1 MGSFITGSFAFSLQ
15 HRHDIRVGIA
25 SGMYLK
31 PLILDRAKRL
41 ELLAVLY
48 PCYWRW
54 STKLMLE
61 RILAHLD
68 QYLAADALGR
78 SEIIEKA
85 LQSMMREMVAYQV
98 VGFRKEQRL
107 ELMSRTHAKRF
118 NAKKN
123 DAFRYHPFQSPAG
136 RRTIALEVPMLLGD
150 LRTGNLLRACEALSQ
165 AWQTDPSYS
174 ESSRI
179 VLAHG
184 IKLWAGRGRKYGR
197 TRLPA
202 LAHNF
207 QIVFCIAFFF
217 GRDVGRGKER
227 EGRKRRCGQQWGG
240 DEGKGGGREPRGDTE
255 GRRRGGRVLIA
266 SNKREVL

>member
-25 SGMYLK
+25 FGMYLK
-31 PLILDRAKRL
+31 PLILDKAKRL
-41 ELLAVLY
+41 ELLAILY

-85 LQSMMREMVAYQV
+85 LQSMTREMAAYQV

-123 DAFRYHPFQSPAG
+123 YAFS
-136 RRTIALEVPMLLGD
+136 VP
-150 LRTGNLLRACEALSQ
+150 SI
-165 AWQTDPSYS
+165 S
-174 ESSRI
+174 
-179 VLAHG
+179 
-184 IKLWAGRGRKYGR
+184 
-197 TRLPA
+197 
-202 LAHNF
+202 
-207 QIVFCIAFFF
+207 
-217 GRDVGRGKER
+217 
-227 EGRKRRCGQQWGG
+227 
-240 DEGKGGGREPRGDTE
+240 EPRRSANRCT
-255 GRRRGGRVLIA
+255 
-266 SNKREVL
+266 

>member
-1 MGSFITGSFAFSLQ
+1 MSSFITGSFAFSLQ

-68 QYLAADALGR
+68 QYLVADALGR

-85 LQSMMREMVAYQV
+85 LQSMTDGMADYQV
-98 VGFRKEQRL
+98 VGFRTEHEL
-107 ELMSRTHAKRF
+107 ELMLRSASKRL
-118 NAKKN
+118 NGKAS
-123 DAFRYHPFQSPAG
+123 DVFRYHPFMNPSS
-136 RRTIALEVPMLLGD
+136 RTSAEKDIRLLMDD
-150 LRTGNLLRACEALSQ
+150 LLTGKLLRACETLDL
-165 AWQTDPSYS
+165 AWQTTRTYS

-179 VLAHG
+179 LHAPE
-184 IKLWAGRGRKYGR
+184 IKLWSSATRTYGR

-202 LAHNF
+202 LDHTF
-207 QIVFCIAFFF
+207 PSSFSFRVS
-217 GRDVGRGKER
+217 
-227 EGRKRRCGQQWGG
+227 WGG
-240 DEGKGGGREPRGDTE
+240 SWPGKRDC
-255 GRRRGGRVLIA
+255 
-266 SNKREVL
+266 S

>member
-1 MGSFITGSFAFSLQ
+1 MGLIAAPGAMVYRCKACGERARDADNSCSNFACACFRPSQSGRHWASKRAKANKPLGTRTAFMGSFITGSFAFSLH

-68 QYLAADALGR
+68 QYLVADALGR

-85 LQSMMREMVAYQV
+85 LQSMTREMVAYQV
-98 VGFRKEQRL
+98 VGFRKKQRL

-118 NAKKN
+118 NAKKMMPFGTIH
-123 DAFRYHPFQSPAG
+123 FRTPQVGEPLRLRYQCYWTICGLGTYFARAKHFHRRG
-136 RRTIALEVPMLLGD
+136 RRTRRTASLLELYWHMAS
-150 LRTGNLLRACEALSQ
+150 N
-165 AWQTDPSYS
+165 
-174 ESSRI
+174 
-179 VLAHG
+179 
-184 IKLWAGRGRKYGR
+184 
-197 TRLPA
+197 
-202 LAHNF
+202 
-207 QIVFCIAFFF
+207 
-217 GRDVGRGKER
+217 
-227 EGRKRRCGQQWGG
+227 CGQDGAVSMA
-240 DEGKGGGREPRGDTE
+240 ERGC
-255 GRRRGGRVLIA
+255 LP
-266 SNKREVL
+266 